1 MGSSTK
7 EIVDVEE
14 ELEVVDQQL
23 AEEPQSDKSFKSL
36 YKSKTFWVNLIAMI
50 SFLIQHKYGYVVDE
64 AMQMQVLTVVNILL
78 RTISSEGVS
87 WKWNV

>member
-1 MGSSTK
+1 MAEQ
-7 EIVDVEE
+7 EILEQEE
-14 ELEVVDQQL
+14 TIIT
-23 AEEPQSDKSFKSL
+23 PQNEDKSFKSIW
-36 YKSKTFWVNLIAMI
+36 KSKTFYVNLIAMI

-87 WKWNV
+87 WK